1 MSESTKLFRGLTLS
15 FFTIIMLL
23 SVVPIFLA
31 FVIDPVAYSS
41 NCVQSI
47 LMPCFGSGGN

>member
-1 MSESTKLFRGLTLS
+1 MSKSTKLFRGLPLS
-15 FFTIIMLL
+15 FLTIILIL
-23 SVVPIFLA
+23 SAVPLFLA
-31 FVIDPVAYSS
+31 FAIDPEAYSS